1 MDETKVKSEN
11 DNPMNPDQPESEIE
25 TNPTPDQHQHEEL
38 KQDQHQELEQAYR
51 TALAEF
57 KANKKNKDLRRA
69 KTAAKRAWD
78 DAVAASQDGEPLTCK
93 DCSQMFI
100 FSKREQEFYL
110 ENGWMNQPHRCKKCT
125 QDGKARLADR
135 TARDSKTKQMCYAFQ
150 KGICGFGDTCRF
162 SHDPKG
168 KKKEMTEKP
177 WEDAKNKDKDKDDA
191 KKKEKKETKEITF
204 VAKCK
209 WGTKCTLKKCRFQ
222 HEEGKGDDTEP
233 MEVSKETEATA
244 TATAT
249 AAIEKPVDM
258 VTDKNG
264 NGKNKLKVAKA
275 MTKVLQKAPS
285 KQMKMKVLRK
295 LVKAKIEEKNLVL
308 GKGELKKVMEE
319 TIASTKYT
327 MASEGKVVRLVQ

>member
-1 MDETKVKSEN
+1 MDETKDKSEN
-11 DNPMNPDQPESEIE
+11 DNPMNQDQTETETE
-25 TNPTPDQHQHEEL
+25 TNPTLD
-38 KQDQHQELEQAYR
+38 QDQHEELEQAYR

-57 KANKKNKDLRRA
+57 KADKTNKDLRRA

-110 ENGWMNQPHRCKKCT
+110 ENGWMNQPHRCKQCT
-125 QDGKARLADR
+125 QDGKARLVDR

-168 KKKEMTEKP
+168 KKKEITEKP
-177 WEDAKNKDKDKDDA
+177 WEDAKDKDKDKDDA

-209 WGTKCTLKKCRFQ
+209 WGTKCTLKKCRFR

-233 MEVSKETEATA
+233 MEVCKETE
-244 TATAT
+244 ATAT

-258 VTDKNG
+258 ATDKNG
-264 NGKNKLKVAKA
+264 NGKNKMKVAKA

-319 TIASTKYT
+319 TIASSKDT
-327 MASEGKVVRLVQ
+327 MAAEGKVVRLVQ